1 MAITSFGFLLMVCA
15 GGALYYILPKSWQ
28 WAELLVLSLVFYCLS
43 AEPYTFI
50 YILISTAA
58 AYICTCYADSRRAE
72 TDRGRK
78 VAVGLGAGAV
88 LLNVLLWFVLKG
100 AGLWM
105 PLFPKM
111 ASMPFVAALGMGYYT
126 LQMISYILDCYWKS
140 IRPQKNPLKLLLFAC
155 FFPQMITGPISR
167 YSQLGSLYE
176 RHVFSYEN
184 LTFGAQ
190 RILWGFLKKLV
201 LAERVGILV
210 DAVWSL
216 QAQEPVF
223 LWIAFL
229 LYPIQMYSDFSG
241 CMDIVIGTAEVFG
254 VRLPENFNNPFFS
267 RTIQEFWQRWHI
279 TLGTWAKDYVLY
291 PLLKSRGMVRLG
303 NRARKKLGKRYG
315 KFAATSLGMLVLW
328 MVLGI
333 WHGGVNHIVGV
344 SLWYWALLMLG
355 ELCAPGLKKLTAFL
369 RVNEDSFSWH
379 LFQSARTYLIY
390 AVGIVFFR
398 ADSVGRGMA
407 FLKDL
412 IVGTFTGNLHLE
424 KLFDRSLLQ
433 LGLGAADWGI
443 LLICVLL
450 LVLAAVL
457 RERDGYARRWVAKQ
471 ILPFRWFVWL
481 GILLAVV
488 IWGKYGDEYNAVH
501 FIYQI
506 F

>member
-1 MAITSFGFLLMVCA
+1 M
-15 GGALYYILPKSWQ
+15 
-28 WAELLVLSLVFYCLS
+28 
-43 AEPYTFI
+43 
-50 YILISTAA
+50 
-58 AYICTCYADSRRAE
+58 
-72 TDRGRK
+72 
-78 VAVGLGAGAV
+78 
-88 LLNVLLWFVLKG
+88 
-100 AGLWM
+100 
-105 PLFPKM
+105 
-111 ASMPFVAALGMGYYT
+111 
-126 LQMISYILDCYWKS
+126 
-140 IRPQKNPLKLLLFAC
+140 
-155 FFPQMITGPISR
+155 
-167 YSQLGSLYE
+167 
-176 RHVFSYEN
+176 
-184 LTFGAQ
+184 
-190 RILWGFLKKLV
+190 
-201 LAERVGILV
+201 
-210 DAVWSL
+210 
-216 QAQEPVF
+216 
-223 LWIAFL
+223 AFL